1 MAVNDFQTPHK
12 PPPSFFAFRIS
23 HFDLVGWGP
32 TAPSYA
38 ISSRT
43 TSAPG
48 YHVAM
53 FLRLALLFT
62 IVPLVELYLLIEVGR
77 IIGVQ
82 ATIAIVVLTGLLGAW
97 LARVQGL
104 RVLGQVQA
112 SLKAGQLPTD
122 AIVDGLLILIA
133 AAVLLTPGLI
143 TDSVGFLLLIPAGRK
158 MVRKVVR
165 KSIVGQ
171 RPADP
176 VPDVIDVEW
185 RREDPGDSSN

>member
-1 MAVNDFQTPHK
+1 
-12 PPPSFFAFRIS
+12 
-23 HFDLVGWGP
+23 
-32 TAPSYA
+32 
-38 ISSRT
+38 
-43 TSAPG
+43 
-48 YHVAM
+48 M

-82 ATIAIVVLTGLLGAW
+82 ATIVIVVLTGLLGAW

-104 RVLGQVQA
+104 RVLRQVQA
-112 SLKAGQLPTD
+112 NLKAGQLPTD

-158 MVRKVVR
+158 MVRKAVR